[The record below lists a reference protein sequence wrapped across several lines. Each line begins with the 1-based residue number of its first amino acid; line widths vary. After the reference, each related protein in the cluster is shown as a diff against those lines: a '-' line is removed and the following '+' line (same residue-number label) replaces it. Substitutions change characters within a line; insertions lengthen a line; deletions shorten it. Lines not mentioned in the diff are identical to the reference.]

1 MIDKESQ
8 SWKEYTPEQ
17 RKMREA
23 AELIVSNMTR
33 DDQMYYC
40 YTVIAG
46 ASDTRFRYYCTHVIF
61 DDDNLNINEF
71 DVDWILTGQ
80 CGICETDKNSPDNGF
95 TNHRHGI
102 DLAFLMFVVILNQLH
117 LKDILKLYFAV
128 NDGLLSHPEDYLTLE
143 YIRDHY
149 KDAHRVSKEAEEL
162 IKEGYTVKKIIKE
175 MAKEV
180 EDICKHDGFNDRGL
194 IDLTAYTD

>member
-46 ASDTRFRYYCTHVIF
+46 ASDTRFRYYCTHIIF
-61 DDDNLNINEF
+61 DDDNLDIGEF
-71 DVDWILTGQ
+71 SVNWILTGQ
-80 CGICETDKNSPDNGF
+80 CAICETNKDKPDASN
-95 TNHRHGI
+95 RDGI

-128 NDGLLSHPEDYLTLE
+128 NDGTLYHPEDFITLE
-143 YIRDHY
+143 SIRDDY
-149 KDAHRVSKEAEEL
+149 KGIHRISKEAEEL

-180 EDICKHDGFNDRGL
+180 EDICKHDGFNDRSL
-194 IDLTAYTD
+194 IDLTTYKN

>member
-17 RKMREA
+17 KKMREA

-71 DVDWILTGQ
+71 DVSWILTGQ
-80 CGICETDKNSPDNGF
+80 CAICETNKERPEAS
-95 TNHRHGI
+95 HRNGI
-102 DLAFLMFVVILNQLH
+102 DLAFLMFTVILNQLH

-128 NDGLLSHPEDYLTLE
+128 NDGTLSHPEDFITLE
-143 YIRDHY
+143 SIRDEY
-149 KDAHRVSKEAEEL
+149 KDIHRVSKEAEEI
-162 IKEGYTVKKIIKE
+162 IKEGYTVKKIVEEMRKE
-175 MAKEV
+175 ID
-180 EDICKHDGFNDRGL
+180 DIGKHDGFNDYSVLCGML
-194 IDLTAYTD
+194 CD